1 MKYIKKILKILLFLL
16 LLTIIISFVIENMVV
31 NTFSQEILSKK
42 ISGYLLDEIVYD
54 VDINK
59 LELIEQNIRNSSSAK
74 NITSEFINTLIKN
87 ILNNEDK
94 KINIEKDVDILISKY
109 MSNEISNEKLKSIK
123 EDVIEEMTNTE
134 QNLQNNLLYSFGE
147 NYIIILKIYDIITNI
162 YFRLIITVLCII
174 NLVIL
179 FCLEKYEILKS
190 IRNISIILTIVLM
203 IILIIIKLLSNFI
216 DQKLAGGWLQDINV
230 NALIISIVM
239 FAIISILLILI
250 NKNIKVKQEKDK
262 EEI

>member
-42 ISGYLLDEIVYD
+42 ISGYLLDEIIYD

-59 LELIEQNIRNSSSAK
+59 LELIEQNIRKSSSAK

-109 MSNEISNEKLKSIK
+109 MSNQIPNEKLKSIK

-134 QNLQNNLLYSFGE
+134 QNLQNNLLYSFGD

-162 YFRLIITVLCII
+162 YFRIIITVLCII

-179 FCLEKYEILKS
+179 CWLEKYAILKS

-239 FAIISILLILI
+239 FAIISVLLTLI
-250 NKNIKVKQEKDK
+250 NKNIKVGKR
-262 EEI
+262 

>member
-1 MKYIKKILKILLFLL
+1 MEYIKKILKILLFLL
-16 LLTIIISFVIENMVV
+16 LVTIIISFVIENMVV

-42 ISGYLLDEIVYD
+42 ISGYLLDEIIYD

-59 LELIEQNIRNSSSAK
+59 LELIEQNIRKSSSAK

-109 MSNEISNEKLKSIK
+109 MSNQIPNEKLKSIK

-134 QNLQNNLLYSFGE
+134 QNLQNNLLYSFGD
-147 NYIIILKIYDIITNI
+147 NYIIILTIYDIITNI

-179 FCLEKYEILKS
+179 CWLEKYEILKS
-190 IRNISIILTIVLM
+190 IRNISIILTIALM

-216 DQKLAGGWLQDINV
+216 VQKLAGGWLQDINV
-230 NALIISIVM
+230 NALIISIVI
-239 FAIISILLILI
+239 FAIISVLLILI
-250 NKNIKVKQEKDK
+250 NKNIKVGKR
-262 EEI
+262 

>member
-16 LLTIIISFVIENMVV
+16 LVTIIISFVIENMVV

-42 ISGYLLDEIVYD
+42 ISGYLLDEIIYD

-59 LELIEQNIRNSSSAK
+59 LELIEQNIRNSSSTK

-109 MSNEISNEKLKSIK
+109 MSNQIPNEKLKSIK
-123 EDVIEEMTNTE
+123 EDIIEEMTNTE
-134 QNLQNNLLYSFGE
+134 QNLQNNLLYSFGD
-147 NYIIILKIYDIITNI
+147 NYIIILTIYDIITNI

-179 FCLEKYEILKS
+179 CWLEKYEILKS

-230 NALIISIVM
+230 NALIISIVI
-239 FAIISILLILI
+239 FAIISVLLILI
-250 NKNIKVKQEKDK
+250 NKNIKIGKR
-262 EEI
+262 

>member
-16 LLTIIISFVIENMVV
+16 LVTIIISFVIENMVV

-42 ISGYLLDEIVYD
+42 ISGYLLDEIIYD

-59 LELIEQNIRNSSSAK
+59 LELIEQNIRKSSSAK

-94 KINIEKDVDILISKY
+94 NINIEKDVDILISKY
-109 MSNEISNEKLKSIK
+109 MSNQIPNEKLKSIK

-134 QNLQNNLLYSFGE
+134 QNLQNNLLYSFGD
-147 NYIIILKIYDIITNI
+147 NYIIILTIYDIITNI

-179 FCLEKYEILKS
+179 CWLEKYEILKS
-190 IRNISIILTIVLM
+190 IRNISIILTIVLI

-230 NALIISIVM
+230 NALIISIVI
-239 FAIISILLILI
+239 FAIISVLLILI
-250 NKNIKVKQEKDK
+250 NKNIKVKQEKAK

>member
-16 LLTIIISFVIENMVV
+16 LLTIIISFVIENIVV

-109 MSNEISNEKLKSIK
+109 MSNEISNEELKSIK

-134 QNLQNNLLYSFGE
+134 QNLQNNLLYSFGD

-203 IILIIIKLLSNFI
+203 ILLIIIKLLSNFI

-250 NKNIKVKQEKDK
+250 NKNIKVKQEKAK

>member
-42 ISGYLLDEIVYD
+42 ISGYLLDEIIYD

-59 LELIEQNIRNSSSAK
+59 LELIEQNIRKSSSAK

-109 MSNEISNEKLKSIK
+109 MSNQIPNEKLKSIK

-134 QNLQNNLLYSFGE
+134 QNLQNNLLYSFGD
-147 NYIIILKIYDIITNI
+147 NYIIILTIYDIITNI

-179 FCLEKYEILKS
+179 CWLEKYEILKS
-190 IRNISIILTIVLM
+190 IRNISIILTIALM

-216 DQKLAGGWLQDINV
+216 VQKLAGGWLQDINV
-230 NALIISIVM
+230 NALIISIVI
-239 FAIISILLILI
+239 FAIISVLLILI
-250 NKNIKVKQEKDK
+250 NKNIKVKQEKAK

>member
-42 ISGYLLDEIVYD
+42 ISGYLLDEIIYD

-59 LELIEQNIRNSSSAK
+59 LELIEQNIRKSSSAK

-109 MSNEISNEKLKSIK
+109 MSNQIPNEKLKSIK

-134 QNLQNNLLYSFGE
+134 QNLQNNLLYSFGD
-147 NYIIILKIYDIITNI
+147 NYIIILTIYDIITNI

-179 FCLEKYEILKS
+179 CWLEKYEILKS
-190 IRNISIILTIVLM
+190 IRNISIILTIALM

-216 DQKLAGGWLQDINV
+216 VQKLAGGWLQDINV
-230 NALIISIVM
+230 NALIISIVI
-239 FAIISILLILI
+239 FAIISVLLILI
-250 NKNIKVKQEKDK
+250 NKNIKVGKR
-262 EEI
+262 

>member
-16 LLTIIISFVIENMVV
+16 LVTIIISFVIENMVV

-42 ISGYLLDEIVYD
+42 ISGYLLDEIIYD

-59 LELIEQNIRNSSSAK
+59 LELIEQNIRKSSSAK

-109 MSNEISNEKLKSIK
+109 MSNQIPNEKLKSIK

-134 QNLQNNLLYSFGE
+134 QNLQNNLLYSFE
-147 NYIIILKIYDIITNI
+147 DNYIIILKIYDIITNI
-162 YFRLIITVLCII
+162 YFRLIIIVLCII

-179 FCLEKYEILKS
+179 CWLEKYAILKS
-190 IRNISIILTIVLM
+190 IRNISIILTSVLM

-230 NALIISIVM
+230 NALIISIVI
-239 FAIISILLILI
+239 FAIISVLLILI
-250 NKNIKVKQEKDK
+250 NKNIKIGKR
-262 EEI
+262 

>member
-42 ISGYLLDEIVYD
+42 ISGYLLDEIIYD

-59 LELIEQNIRNSSSAK
+59 LELIEQNIRKSSSAK

-109 MSNEISNEKLKSIK
+109 MSNQIPNEKLKSIK

-134 QNLQNNLLYSFGE
+134 QNLQNNLLYSFGD
-147 NYIIILKIYDIITNI
+147 NYIIILTIYDIITNI

-179 FCLEKYEILKS
+179 CWLEKYEILKS
-190 IRNISIILTIVLM
+190 IRNISIILTIALM

-216 DQKLAGGWLQDINV
+216 VQKLAGGWLQDINV
-230 NALIISIVM
+230 NALIISIVI
-239 FAIISILLILI
+239 FAIISVLLILI
-250 NKNIKVKQEKDK
+250 NKNIKIKQEKAK

>member
-42 ISGYLLDEIVYD
+42 ISGYLLDEIIYD

-59 LELIEQNIRNSSSAK
+59 LELIEQNIRNSSSTK

-109 MSNEISNEKLKSIK
+109 MSNQIPNEKLKSIK

-134 QNLQNNLLYSFGE
+134 QNLQNNLLYSFE
-147 NYIIILKIYDIITNI
+147 DNYIIILTIYDIITNI

-179 FCLEKYEILKS
+179 CWLEKYAILKS
-190 IRNISIILTIVLM
+190 IRNISIILTIALM

-216 DQKLAGGWLQDINV
+216 AQKLAGGWLQDINV
-230 NALIISIVM
+230 NALIISIVI
-239 FAIISILLILI
+239 FAIISVLLILI
-250 NKNIKVKQEKDK
+250 NKNIKVKQEKAK
-262 EEI
+262 EET

>member
-16 LLTIIISFVIENMVV
+16 LVTIIISFVIENMVV

-42 ISGYLLDEIVYD
+42 ISGYLLDEIIYD

-59 LELIEQNIRNSSSAK
+59 LELIEQNIRKSSSAK

-109 MSNEISNEKLKSIK
+109 MSNQIPNEKLKSIK

-134 QNLQNNLLYSFGE
+134 QNLQNNLLYSFGD
-147 NYIIILKIYDIITNI
+147 NYIIILTIYDIITNI

-179 FCLEKYEILKS
+179 CWLEKYEILKS
-190 IRNISIILTIVLM
+190 IRNISIILTIVLI

-230 NALIISIVM
+230 NALIISIVI
-239 FAIISILLILI
+239 FAIISVLLILI
-250 NKNIKVKQEKDK
+250 NKNIKVKQEKAK

>member
-16 LLTIIISFVIENMVV
+16 LLTIIISFVIEKMVV

-42 ISGYLLDEIVYD
+42 ISGYLLDEIIYD

-59 LELIEQNIRNSSSAK
+59 LELIEQNIRNSSSTK

-109 MSNEISNEKLKSIK
+109 MSNQIPNEKLKSIK

-134 QNLQNNLLYSFGE
+134 QNLQNNLLYSFGD
-147 NYIIILKIYDIITNI
+147 NYIIILTIYDIITNI

-179 FCLEKYEILKS
+179 CWLEKYEILKS
-190 IRNISIILTIVLM
+190 IRNISIILTIALM

-216 DQKLAGGWLQDINV
+216 VQKLAGGWLQDINV

-239 FAIISILLILI
+239 FAIISVLLILI
-250 NKNIKVKQEKDK
+250 NKNIKVGKR
-262 EEI
+262 

>member
-42 ISGYLLDEIVYD
+42 ISGYLLDEIIYD

-59 LELIEQNIRNSSSAK
+59 LELIEQNIRNSSSTK

-109 MSNEISNEKLKSIK
+109 MSNQIPNEKLKSIK

-134 QNLQNNLLYSFGE
+134 QNLQNNLLYSFGD
-147 NYIIILKIYDIITNI
+147 NYIIILTIYDIITNI

-179 FCLEKYEILKS
+179 CWLEKYEILKS
-190 IRNISIILTIVLM
+190 IRNISIILTIALM

-216 DQKLAGGWLQDINV
+216 VQKLAGGWLQDINV

-239 FAIISILLILI
+239 FAIISVLLILI
-250 NKNIKVKQEKDK
+250 NKNIKVGKR
-262 EEI
+262 

>member
-42 ISGYLLDEIVYD
+42 ISGYLLDEIIYD

-109 MSNEISNEKLKSIK
+109 MSNQIPNEKLKSIK

-134 QNLQNNLLYSFGE
+134 QNLQNNLLYSFE
-147 NYIIILKIYDIITNI
+147 DNYIIILKIYDIITNI
-162 YFRLIITVLCII
+162 YFRLIIIVLCII

-179 FCLEKYEILKS
+179 CWLEKYAILES
-190 IRNISIILTIVLM
+190 IRNISIILTSVLM

-230 NALIISIVM
+230 NALIISIVI
-239 FAIISILLILI
+239 FAIISVLLILI
-250 NKNIKVKQEKDK
+250 NKNIKIGKR
-262 EEI
+262 